1 MRCLAYL
8 FLMKKRW
15 NYKEA
20 GNPSTVE
27 GLMNSLG
34 IDRILANLLAQ
45 RGIETYEQAKKFFR
59 PALEDLYDPFLMKG
73 MHEAVARIEKA
84 IAAGEKI
91 LVYGDYDVDGTTAVA
106 LVYSFL
112 RKYVNSVA
120 TYIPDRYSEGY
131 GISYTGIDFAIEQ
144 GYSLVIALDCGIKA
158 VEKVEYAQQ
167 KGVDFI
173 ICDHHLPGDSIPKAA
188 AVLDPKQ
195 PDCNYP
201 FKELSGCG
209 VGFKLMQGF
218 CQVKGISPLELYPLL
233 DLVAV
238 SIASDIVPVIDE
250 NRILTHFGLKQ
261 LNNSPSRGLKAII
274 KLAGIEKHTI
284 AIDDIVFRIGPR
296 INAAGRME
304 SGNSAVDLLCA
315 KDDSVAFE
323 MGSVVNSCN
332 NDRKF
337 VDRSITHEALRLIA
351 TNPELQN
358 KKTTVLFNPEWHK
371 GVVGIVASRLIET
384 YYRPTVVL
392 TESNGLATGSARSVP
407 GFDLYQA
414 VEACSDLLENF
425 GGHMYAAGLTMKVE
439 NVPEFIERFDRFV
452 SERIKPE
459 MLVPQ
464 IDIDAK
470 LNFGDIDD
478 KFYRI
483 LKQFQPFGPGNMSPV
498 FVTDNVYDTGDS
510 RLVGNE
516 RDHLKLSLI
525 QEDNPKV
532 FQGIA
537 FQMGQHY
544 KKIQKGSPF
553 SVCYSISENSYRG
566 ITSIQLRVKDIQ
578 YLDEL
583 LDEYNDSYGSLS
595 ESASE

>member
-1 MRCLAYL
+1 VRCLAYL

-73 MHEAVARIEKA
+73 MQEAVARIEKA